1 LNQLRILAQLLRLNY
16 PSLTQTLANRIGLGL
31 QKLQLQQ
38 GQKPRLG
45 SQPLQFRLLPDAALP
60 AELQHPG
67 QRCLATAI
75 ALQLA
80 RQVDVPAPTLAQDL
94 AQTITDL
101 DTVAPPISLVAN
113 DQGWLYAMVPETSLA
128 IWLSQLYTHLNHT
141 PLTLEYPTR
150 LPNPALG
157 QQLQFSLHYA
167 HARCCSL
174 LRLGNQAQ
182 LVEPTIPWLNPGQ
195 RLWLQH
201 PSEQALLDLLL
212 QFPASLSLNRQYWGL
227 KTADLAIFLA
237 NYHLLSWA
245 ASSQQLLAVCRDWAV
260 GFEQFYRHCQIF
272 SEVKTLQP
280 DLARSRLGLVTI
292 LRAVLCF
299 LIETV
304 LGEKARQEL

>member
-1 LNQLRILAQLLRLNY
+1 LNRLRILAQLLQLNY

-31 QKLQLQQ
+31 QKLQQRQ
-38 GQKPRLG
+38 GIL
-45 SQPLQFRLLPDAALP
+45 SQPLQLRLLPDTTLP
-60 AELQHPG
+60 TALQHPG
-67 QRCLATAI
+67 QRCFATAI

-80 RQVDVPAPTLAQDL
+80 QQVGMPAPTLAESL
-94 AQTITDL
+94 AQTINNL
-101 DTVAPPISLVAN
+101 DTVALPISVATN
-113 DQGWLYAMVPETSLA
+113 AQGWLYAMVPETSLA
-128 IWLSQLYTHLNHT
+128 IWLSQLYVHISHT
-141 PLTLEYPTR
+141 PLTLECPTR
-150 LPNPALG
+150 LPKPVLG

-182 LVEPTIPWLNPGQ
+182 LIEPTISWLNPGQ
-195 RLWLQH
+195 RQWMQH

-227 KTADLAIFLA
+227 ETADAAIFPA
-237 NYHLLSWA
+237 NVHLLNWA
-245 ASSQQLLAVCRDWAV
+245 APSQQLLAVCRDWAV

-304 LGEKARQEL
+304 LGEKARQAL